1 MAEVERNDRSE
12 MESECSPRGAV
23 PCDVLDDLAV
33 FLFGHAVITGGY
45 PFYHPVEL
53 FCIRYGFLTGLLG
66 LLASIVGKGQLR
78 PHVAAISTLNLVF
91 WFIDTAAQ

>member
-1 MAEVERNDRSE
+1 MIAPKWRANAALAGLCLATFSTI
-12 MESECSPRGAV
+12 
-23 PCDVLDDLAV
+23 LAV
-33 FLFGHAVITGGY
+33 FLFSHAVITGGY

-91 WFIDTAAQ
+91 WFIDAAAQ